1 MRTVADREI
10 ARGRDKDSNGHGE
23 RWHLRGSSHPKEEVG
38 MLAPGRALRE
48 HFLPP
53 LPLRQAQHGHQVP
66 LCYLGGLD
74 QVSSRSCHSNTNAW
88 RWQSW
93 EVLEKI
99 TLPKDAK
106 TLATRLSC
114 CNSSHISLFPQL
126 S

>member
-1 MRTVADREI
+1 
-10 ARGRDKDSNGHGE
+10 
-23 RWHLRGSSHPKEEVG
+23 

-48 HFLPP
+48 PFLPP
-53 LPLRQAQHGHQVP
+53 FRLHQAQHGHQMP

-74 QVSSRSCHSNTNAW
+74 QASSRSCHSNTDAW

-93 EVLEKI
+93 DVLDKI

-126 S
+126 FS